1 MFFSDLSA
9 FRRFV
14 RNQSEEQLFLVLTEY
29 FELGGDIATGD
40 DGKVVKFIGDATL
53 LVFPADW
60 VDDGVLALRE
70 LKERGDQFFAMRSE
84 ICRHTIKAHFGP
96 VCCGAIGTRD
106 DKRFDVFGP
115 AVNTAALLPST
126 GLALTPQ
133 VFRRLAPETRRYFKK
148 CTPPTT
154 YISIEDERRA
164 K

>member
-1 MFFSDLSA
+1 VVFSDLSA
-9 FRRFV
+9 FQRFA
-14 RNQSEEQLFLVLTEY
+14 RNQSEEQLFSVLTEY
-29 FELGGDIATGD
+29 YELVGD
-40 DGKVVKFIGDATL
+40 KVVKFVGDATL
-53 LVFPADW
+53 LVFPADGF
-60 VDDGVLALRE
+60 DDGVLALRE

-96 VCCGAIGTRD
+96 VCCGAVGTRD
-106 DKRFDVFGP
+106 DKRFDVFGL

-148 CTPPTT
+148 CTPPTI
-154 YISIEDERRA
+154 YISIDDDRRA